1 MRATIRTQNRDQ
13 RTEDAK
19 AAVAR
24 LVINPDASYEV
35 HMSRAEPNR
44 PTRTALSTLPGTSL
58 PLLIEMFLKGL
69 VDQVE
74 QDDTGRITTWSIDT
88 RTGAEDRH
96 VFTAA

>member
-1 MRATIRTQNRDQ
+1 MRATIRTQNHVQ

-24 LVINPDASYEV
+24 LSINPDASYQV
-35 HMSRAEPNR
+35 RMSHAETNR

-69 VDQVE
+69 VDEIE
-74 QDDTGRITTWSIDT
+74 QDDTGRITTWSINP

-96 VFTAA
+96 TFTTA